1 MQEILSRTRAAL
13 DKYNMI
19 SEGDTVAVGVSGGKD
34 SVLLLAA
41 LARLSRFYPKKFN
54 IKAITADPRFGGAD
68 TDYSEIEKLCETLK
82 VEYIIRRTSL
92 GEIIFSQRKEK
103 NPCSLCARMRRGI
116 LHDTAKENGCN
127 KIAFGHHLDDAVE
140 TFFMN
145 LINGGS
151 ISCFSPV
158 TYLSNKDITLIRP
171 FVLVEERVIQN
182 ACVRLKLPAVKSR
195 CPADGATN
203 RQRTKEFIEN
213 LGKTQP
219 DIKQKIIGAMQRSGI
234 SGW

>member
-127 KIAFGHHLDDAVE
+127 KIAFGHNLDDAVE